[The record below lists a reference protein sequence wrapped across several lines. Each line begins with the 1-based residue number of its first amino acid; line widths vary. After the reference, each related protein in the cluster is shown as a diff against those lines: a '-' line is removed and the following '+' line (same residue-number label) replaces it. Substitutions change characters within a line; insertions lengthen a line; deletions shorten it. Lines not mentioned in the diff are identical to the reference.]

1 VNLLLAPL
9 RILVSPVVIAAIN
22 LVILVPMIL
31 SIVDVGRRILLEAN
45 PEELVNVMTTI
56 SSIMIGWGV
65 ALEEREVLR
74 RVAGRKGGPD
84 EARQALIDDQCH
96 VFGVA
101 QLMLGL
107 FADIPMAVIA
117 LPDRIINATG
127 VEYELLWGAI
137 GLIGLAACI
146 QVRHIVL
153 LLTGR

>member
-9 RILVSPVVIAAIN
+9 RLLVSPVVIAAIN
-22 LVILVPMIL
+22 LVILALMVL
-31 SIVDVGRRILLEAN
+31 SIADVGRRILLEAN
-45 PEELVNVMTTI
+45 PDELVSVMSTI

-65 ALEEREVLR
+65 ALEERGVIR
-74 RVAGRKGGPD
+74 RVAGSKGGPD
-84 EARQALIDDQCH
+84 EARQAMIDDQCH

-101 QLMLGL
+101 QLVLGL

-137 GLIGLAACI
+137 VLIGLAACI
-146 QVRHIVL
+146 QVRHMIL